1 MSKKKITFVYKD
13 KEKEVGILANVEEC
27 KKAFQNE
34 FSLSDKEMANIVL
47 YYIDED
53 GDKDMI
59 NSNEDYN
66 LFLDSQYDAIQ
77 GEANEQEKPDPMRS
91 ATIFKKKGDESYMEI
106 SKNDSYNKD
115 NSISLENSA
124 NIDII
129 LGKNNLDGLEE
140 GNIHEVNNLM
150 DKVAEEKIKEKTIA
164 ELKEQME
171 QLKLKHE
178 EELKRKEEEN
188 QKKYTDALA
197 KKETEIKKK
206 IEEEKEKQ
214 LKEYKINPDGSGA
227 AIRK

>member
-1 MSKKKITFVYKD
+1 MSEKTITFRYHD
-13 KEKEVGILANVEEC
+13 EVKQVNIANYEEC
-27 KKAFQNE
+27 KNAFQRE
-34 FSLSDKEMANIVL
+34 FSISDEEMKKLSLFYYDEEAEALVL
-47 YYIDED
+47 ND
-53 GDKDMI
+53 
-59 NSNEDYN
+59 NEDYRIFWESDFN
-66 LFLDSQYDAIQ
+66 EIEAKDNNEEEKQDAL
-77 GEANEQEKPDPMRS
+77 RS

-171 QLKLKHE
+171 QLK
-178 EELKRKEEEN
+178 
-188 QKKYTDALA
+188 
-197 KKETEIKKK
+197 
-206 IEEEKEKQ
+206 
-214 LKEYKINPDGSGA
+214 
-227 AIRK
+227 

>member
-1 MSKKKITFVYKD
+1 MSKKKITFVYED

-27 KKAFQNE
+27 KKAFQKE

-53 GDKDMI
+53 VDKDMI

-129 LGKNNLDGLEE
+129 LGKNNLDGLEIPKSTNQMTVWTTESDLSSTIGNEKNLIVVQHRIDKALE
-140 GNIHEVNNLM
+140 GIVL
-150 DKVAEEKIKEKTIA
+150 DKARGVQIA
-164 ELKEQME
+164 G
-171 QLKLKHE
+171 
-178 EELKRKEEEN
+178 
-188 QKKYTDALA
+188 D
-197 KKETEIKKK
+197 
-206 IEEEKEKQ
+206 
-214 LKEYKINPDGSGA
+214 
-227 AIRK
+227 